1 MLAQELTQP
10 IPALL
15 ALDFDLA
22 ADSVLTDWEI
32 EVRRDVTADG
42 QAHVKSLSPEEAFN
56 LL

>member
-10 IPALL
+10 IPALM

-32 EVRRDVTADG
+32 EVRRDTSENGHARA
-42 QAHVKSLSPEEAFN
+42 QSLSPEEAFN

>member
-22 ADSVLTDWEI
+22 ADSVLTDWENEI
-32 EVRRDVTADG
+32 RRDAEDG
-42 QAHVKSLSPEEAFN
+42 GQGKRSMSPDEAFN